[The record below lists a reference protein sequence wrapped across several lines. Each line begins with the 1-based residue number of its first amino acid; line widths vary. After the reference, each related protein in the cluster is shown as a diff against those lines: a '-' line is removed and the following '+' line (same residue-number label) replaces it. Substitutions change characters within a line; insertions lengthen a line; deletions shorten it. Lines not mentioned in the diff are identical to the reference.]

1 MKTLS
6 VIVPTLDEESA
17 VATTLSAARQPGLD
31 ELIVVDGGSGD
42 ATVAIARP
50 LADRVLTA
58 PRGRAQQM
66 NAGAMAARGDILL
79 FLHAD
84 SRLPP
89 GYPRFV
95 CDAFVPP
102 DVVGGRF
109 DLRLDAEGMAYRAIE
124 RLISL
129 RSRLTRVGTGDQA
142 IFVRRDVFARLGG
155 YPDVPLMEDV
165 ALSRALKRL
174 GRVACLR
181 ATVTTS
187 ARRWQ
192 RHGVIRTVLL
202 MWLLRGAYYAGVPP
216 ERLARAYT
224 DAR

>member
-17 VATTLSAARQPGLD
+17 VATTLAAARQPGLD

-42 ATVAIARP
+42 ATVAVARA
-50 LADRVLTA
+50 LADRVLVA

-66 NAGAMAARGDILL
+66 NAGAIAARGDILL

-84 SRLPP
+84 SRLPA
-89 GYPRFV
+89 GYPGLVR
-95 CDAFVPP
+95 DALVPP

-109 DLRLDAEGMAYRAIE
+109 DLRLDAVGIAYRAIE

-155 YPDVPLMEDV
+155 YPHVPLMEDV

-192 RHGVIRTVLL
+192 RHGLIRTVLL
-202 MWLLRGAYYAGVPP
+202 MWMLRGAYYAGIPP